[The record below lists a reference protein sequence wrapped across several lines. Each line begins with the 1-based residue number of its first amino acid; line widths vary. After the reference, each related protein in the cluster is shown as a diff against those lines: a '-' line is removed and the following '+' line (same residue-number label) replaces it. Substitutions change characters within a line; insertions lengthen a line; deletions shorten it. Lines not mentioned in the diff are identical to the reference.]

1 MSTKL
6 RQPDDKA
13 RIPCPGRGLPKLGY
27 NRIEQNRELNRRYC
41 GNEFFH
47 LVSTID
53 CNNSMCMGCNC
64 KMGKEKRSSSSFCQ
78 KLIRC
83 SKTLRYDG
91 AVSPSLDPGK
101 FRHHGWG
108 AGSLIRL
115 VGLILAAVLISGQA
129 VAHEFY
135 VSISKVKW
143 DSDAKKLVVSVR
155 IFSDNL
161 QEGIENMGG
170 PKLNLWTYQEHGD
183 SDKWVA
189 GYITSRLDFTV
200 NGREA
205 ELVFQ
210 EKAGQKKS
218 IPGH

>member
-1 MSTKL
+1 
-6 RQPDDKA
+6 
-13 RIPCPGRGLPKLGY
+13 
-27 NRIEQNRELNRRYC
+27 
-41 GNEFFH
+41 
-47 LVSTID
+47 
-53 CNNSMCMGCNC
+53 MGCNY
-64 KMGKEKRSSSSFCQ
+64 KMGKEKNSSSSFCQ

-91 AVSPSLDPGK
+91 AVGQSLDPGK
-101 FRHHGWG
+101 SRHHGWD
-108 AGSLIRL
+108 AGILIRL

-143 DSDAKKLVVSVR
+143 DADAKKLVVSVR

-189 GYITSRLDFTV
+189 GYINSRLDFTV
-200 NGREA
+200 NGREVA
-205 ELVFQ
+205 LVFQ
-210 EKAGQKKS
+210 EKADALDATACLFHIEDVQQVRSIEVRNEILTELIDDQTNIVRFDIKGNKKFMNLTKKMFRAEES
-218 IPGH
+218 F

>member
-1 MSTKL
+1 
-6 RQPDDKA
+6 
-13 RIPCPGRGLPKLGY
+13 
-27 NRIEQNRELNRRYC
+27 
-41 GNEFFH
+41 
-47 LVSTID
+47 
-53 CNNSMCMGCNC
+53 MGCNC

-210 EKAGQKKS
+210 EKADALDAIACLFHIEDVQQVRSIEVRNEILTELLDDQTNIVRFDINGNKKFMNLTKKMFRAEVS
-218 IPGH
+218 F